1 MNLKG
6 KRIIPVCFIAL
17 CVSTVIVYGQSPA
30 NNPSPNDAIESQIT
44 TSQFQTT
51 ETLQSQAKHWNLSVE
66 EYSTY
71 LELMR
76 GPLGKWNPKI
86 DPLLALGMYA
96 ETPQQERYYAERY
109 AQQEFELTQ
118 RALHFQLTY
127 RAAFNRLYP
136 NTDVLDAKLLQPYFA
151 SRQLKQAS
159 RQTINLEHRSFNA
172 RDTLLYFVDL
182 NCDDCGRVINRLVT
196 LLSGLDQA
204 KIKIYILGTVSDTQI
219 QQWAQTQS
227 INADWLKD
235 GLLSL
240 NRDEGL
246 YQQLASRS
254 PSQSP
259 NNLKLFLNRAE
270 HYYQLSTSDIGL

>member
-1 MNLKG
+1 MDLKG
-6 KRIIPVCFIAL
+6 KRIIQVSFVAL
-17 CVSTVIVYGQSPA
+17 CVSTVIVYGQSPVNDTSA
-30 NNPSPNDAIESQIT
+30 NEATESQVT
-44 TSQFQTT
+44 TNQFQTT
-51 ETLQSQAKHWNLSVE
+51 ETLESQAERWNLSVE

-136 NTDVLDAKLLQPYFA
+136 NTDVLDAELLQPYFA

-159 RQTINLEHRSFNA
+159 RQTINLENRTFNA
-172 RDTLLYFVDL
+172 RDTLLYFVDV
-182 NCDDCGRVINRLVT
+182 NCNACGRVINRLVT
-196 LLSGLDQA
+196 MLSGLDQTE
-204 KIKIYILGTVSDTQI
+204 IKIYMLGTVSDTQI
-219 QQWAQTQS
+219 QQWAQAQG
-227 INADWLKD
+227 INQGWLKD

-246 YQQLASRS
+246 YKQLASRS
-254 PSQSP
+254 PSQSTK
-259 NNLKLFLNRAE
+259 NLKLFLNRAE
-270 HYYQLSTSDIGL
+270 RYYQLSTSDIGL